1 MDVRMRGVIRWSKLH
16 QVSREV
22 PGVVVREIIG
32 AIV

>member
-1 MDVRMRGVIRWSKLH
+1 MDVRTRGVIRWSKLH

-22 PGVVVREIIG
+22 PGVVAREIIG